1 VNKTS
6 SPNPA
11 QAAGAAGP
19 VIELADVSVGAGGRP
34 DTTSLEAITWRISP
48 GDYWVVGGLPGSGKS
63 DLLATLAGLY
73 RPLGGTLKLFGSDVA
88 GLSEADFMTA
98 RLRIGLVFEGGGRL
112 FNQLSVAENV
122 ALPLRYHSSQPGF
135 GVGERV
141 KAILDATGL
150 TPWAETAAGRI
161 NRSRRQ
167 RVALARALALRPE
180 VLLLDNPLGG
190 EAFQEARWWRDVLAR
205 LADGHELLL
214 GRPATLVVTCHDLR
228 PWADQGKQFA
238 LLKQKRWL
246 AIGGRADLTCR
257 DEPLLHELMA
267 TEFGVGQPAGQAH

>member
-1 VNKTS
+1 MNKS
-6 SPNPA
+6 LSPNPA
-11 QAAGAAGP
+11 QAAGVAGAI
-19 VIELADVSVGAGGRP
+19 IELADVSVGAGGRP
-34 DTTSLEAITWRISP
+34 DTASLEAITWRISP
-48 GDYWVVGGLPGSGKS
+48 GDYWIVGGLPGSGKS

-88 GLSEADFMTA
+88 GLSEDEFMTV
-98 RLRIGLVFEGGGRL
+98 RRRIGLVFEGGRL

-122 ALPLRYHSSQPGF
+122 ALPLRYHHTPPGF

-150 TPWAETAAGRI
+150 TPWAESTTGRI
-161 NRSRRQ
+161 NRARRQ
-167 RVALARALALRPE
+167 RVALARALALGPE

-190 EAFQEARWWRDVLAR
+190 EVFQEARWWRDFLAR

-238 LLKQKRWL
+238 LLKQKQWL
-246 AIGGRADLTCR
+246 AIGGRADLTCG

-267 TEFGVGQPAGQAH
+267 TEFGAASPVARRAD

>member
-1 VNKTS
+1 VNQCL

-11 QAAGAAGP
+11 QAAGVAGA
-19 VIELADVSVGAGGRP
+19 VIELLDVSIGAGGRL
-34 DTTSLEAITWRISP
+34 DTASLEAITWRISP

-88 GLSEADFMTA
+88 GLSEDEFMTV
-98 RLRIGLVFEGGGRL
+98 RRRIGLVFEGGRL

-122 ALPLRYHSSQPGF
+122 ALPLRYHRSQPGF
-135 GVGERV
+135 GDGERV

-150 TPWAETAAGRI
+150 TSWAESTTGRI
-161 NRSRRQ
+161 SRAWRQ
-167 RVALARALALRPE
+167 RVALARALALGPE

-190 EAFQEARWWRDVLAR
+190 EAFQEARWWRDFLAQ
-205 LADGHELLL
+205 LAGGHELLR
-214 GRPATLVVTCHDLR
+214 GRPATLVIACHDLR

-246 AIGGRADLTCR
+246 SVGGRADLTCG
-257 DEPLLHELMA
+257 DEPLLHELLA
-267 TEFGVGQPAGQAH
+267 TEFGVGQPGG

>member
-1 VNKTS
+1 MNQTF

-11 QAAGAAGP
+11 PAPAAAGP

-34 DTTSLEAITWRISP
+34 DSASLEAITWRISS
-48 GDYWVVGGLPGSGKS
+48 GDYWVVAGLPGSGKS

-73 RPLGGTLKLFGSDVA
+73 RPLGGTLRLFGRDVA
-88 GLSEADFMTA
+88 GSSEDDFMTA

-112 FNQLSVAENV
+112 FNQISVAENV
-122 ALPLRYHSSQPGF
+122 ALPLRYHRSQLGF

-150 TPWAETAAGRI
+150 SPWAESAAGRI
-161 NRSRRQ
+161 NRARRQ
-167 RVALARALALRPE
+167 RLALARALALGPE

-190 EAFQEARWWRDVLAR
+190 EAFQEARWWRDFLAR
-205 LADGHELLL
+205 LAAGHELLR
-214 GRPATLVVTCHDLR
+214 GRPVTLVVTCHDLR
-228 PWADQGKQFA
+228 PWVDQGTHFA

-246 AIGGRADLTCR
+246 AVGGRADLTGG

-267 TEFGVGQPAGQAH
+267 PEFGGGQPAGQAR

>member
-1 VNKTS
+1 MNKTF
-6 SPNPA
+6 SPNPQ

-34 DTTSLEAITWRISP
+34 DSATLEAITWRISP

-73 RPLGGTLKLFGSDVA
+73 RPLCGRLKLFGGDVA
-88 GLSEADFMTA
+88 GLSEDDFLRA

-122 ALPLRYHSSQPGF
+122 ALPLRYHRSQAGF

-150 TPWAETAAGRI
+150 TPWAESAAGRI
-161 NRSRRQ
+161 NRARRQ
-167 RVALARALALRPE
+167 RVALARALALGPE

-190 EAFQEARWWRDVLAR
+190 EAFQEARWWRDFLAL
-205 LADGHELLL
+205 LAAGHELLHD
-214 GRPATLVVTCHDLR
+214 RPVTLVVTCHDLR
-228 PWADQGKQFA
+228 PWVDQGTQFA

-257 DEPLLHELMA
+257 DEPLLNELMA
-267 TEFGVGQPAGQAH
+267 TEFGVGQPAGQAR